1 MTEIVLTAD
10 RGSFTDYGGVSTLGY
25 VACMPDRIVPK
36 LMMDALFTP
45 RIKYKSNGEA
55 IVAPY
60 ALRKVEAILLKAGFK
75 DVVVA
80 PPEAL
85 GKVVDKETRLLG
97 ITVHDPYGLSPVSFK
112 LTMLFGGGPAWNATF
127 FNDLSQEIWRLRK
140 KYNFKVFA
148 GGPATWQLALERP
161 DWLDTIYNGEAEV
174 DLPKYVSSVYQ
185 GSDVPKDVRGRDAK
199 VEEIPTIVKPARL
212 GEVQVTR
219 GCPRGCQFCSI
230 TPETYRTIP
239 LEDVLKE
246 VKLNIDAGA
255 RNIELLTDD
264 ILLYGSKRLA
274 INREAIVTLFRKV
287 KEEGAEQI
295 FFPHISS
302 PAVVESPETVMEI
315 SDIAEY
321 KKHRAEAPVV
331 GLESGSTRI
340 ISKYMRGKPFPYRP
354 EDWGKVII
362 ESTGILNDAYITSAY
377 TMTVGFPDETDED
390 VQQSID
396 LVHKLFDSG
405 GKAWVFP
412 LPVIPITSTKI
423 SRNPFPELEKLPG
436 KYWELLYVSW
446 KKDLELTRIVLPQMT
461 ERMNSKITKTIVN
474 TVMDHTFS
482 NIEGVF
488 KELME
493 TRGRKSYEY
502 STVELNS
509 VIGIFRSIYWLM
521 LVFSRRGTD
530 YIGKSTS
537 SSSGSST

>member
-1 MTEIVLTAD
+1 MTEVVLTAD

-85 GKVVDKETRLLG
+85 GKVIDKDTKLLG

-127 FNDLSQEIWRLRK
+127 FNELSREISRLKR

-148 GGPATWQLALERP
+148 GGPATWQLALDRP

-174 DLPKYVSSVYQ
+174 DLPTYVREVYSGTGIQ
-185 GSDVPKDVRGRDAK
+185 REVRGKDAK

-230 TPETYRTIP
+230 TPETYRTVP

-246 VKLNIDAGA
+246 VRINLDAGA

-264 ILLYGSKRLA
+264 ILLYGSKRHA
-274 INREAIVTLFRKV
+274 TNRDAVVTLFRRV

-315 SDIAEY
+315 SEIAEY
-321 KKHRAEAPVV
+321 KKHRGEAPVV

-340 ISKYMRGKPFPYRP
+340 ITKYMRGKPFPYRP
-354 EDWGKVII
+354 EDWGNVIL
-362 ESTGILNDAYITSAY
+362 ESTRILNYAYITPAY
-377 TMTVGFPDETDED
+377 TMTIGFPDETDED

-396 LVHKLFDSG
+396 LVQKLFDSG

-446 KKDLELTRIVLPQMT
+446 EKDLELTRMVLPQMT
-461 ERMNSKITKTIVN
+461 ERMNNRITKFIVN

-482 NIEGVF
+482 NIEDVF
-488 KELME
+488 RELME

-502 STVELNS
+502 SKVELNS
-509 VIGIFRSIYWLM
+509 VFGIFRSIYWLM
-521 LVFSRRGTD
+521 LTFSRKGNRKTGE
-530 YIGKSTS
+530 STS
-537 SSSGSST
+537 SGSGSST

>member
-1 MTEIVLTAD
+1 
-10 RGSFTDYGGVSTLGY
+10 
-25 VACMPDRIVPK
+25 
-36 LMMDALFTP
+36 
-45 RIKYKSNGEA
+45 
-55 IVAPY
+55 
-60 ALRKVEAILLKAGFK
+60 
-75 DVVVA
+75 
-80 PPEAL
+80 
-85 GKVVDKETRLLG
+85 
-97 ITVHDPYGLSPVSFK
+97 
-112 LTMLFGGGPAWNATF
+112 
-127 FNDLSQEIWRLRK
+127 
-140 KYNFKVFA
+140 
-148 GGPATWQLALERP
+148 
-161 DWLDTIYNGEAEV
+161 
-174 DLPKYVSSVYQ
+174 
-185 GSDVPKDVRGRDAK
+185 
-199 VEEIPTIVKPARL
+199 
-212 GEVQVTR
+212 
-219 GCPRGCQFCSI
+219 
-230 TPETYRTIP
+230 
-239 LEDVLKE
+239 
-246 VKLNIDAGA
+246 
-255 RNIELLTDD
+255 
-264 ILLYGSKRLA
+264 
-274 INREAIVTLFRKV
+274 
-287 KEEGAEQI
+287 
-295 FFPHISS
+295 
-302 PAVVESPETVMEI
+302 
-315 SDIAEY
+315 
-321 KKHRAEAPVV
+321 
-331 GLESGSTRI
+331 
-340 ISKYMRGKPFPYRP
+340 
-354 EDWGKVII
+354 
-362 ESTGILNDAYITSAY
+362 
-377 TMTVGFPDETDED
+377 MTVGFPDETDED